1 MKIVQVVP
9 RQGTDA
15 NFKAMLKETERPT
28 SVART
33 PRSAA
38 CGRASGST
46 SEYPGWISSGTRPP
60 GGLLLAEN
68 QTKLRDH
75 EWQLLH
81 AFIGYLDRHLG
92 DQIDSIAVN
101 YR

>member
-15 NFKAMLKETERPT
+15 NLKTMLKDKERNLRGSHT
-28 SVART
+28 TFR
-33 PRSAA
+33 RMRE
-38 CGRASGST
+38 GRWKHVK
-46 SEYPGWISSGTRPP
+46 YPGWIQWDQAP
-60 GGLLLAEN
+60 GGLLLGEI
-68 QTKLRDH
+68 QTKVMDH

-92 DQIDSIAVN
+92 EQIDSISVY